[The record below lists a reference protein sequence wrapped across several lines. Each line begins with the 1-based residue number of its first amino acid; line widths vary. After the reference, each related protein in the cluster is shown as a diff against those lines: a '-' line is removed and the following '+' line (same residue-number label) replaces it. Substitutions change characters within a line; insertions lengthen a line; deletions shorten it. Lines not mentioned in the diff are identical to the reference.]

1 MSKNANFKIVNVIAA
16 LTLAVIVMSITYAM
30 AAPETHLFA
39 KKHKVSSSDSSS
51 GSTDND
57 QTSSNDQ
64 SSASSG
70 ASETGNEVKI
80 VGIKHSNSFDP
91 NPIDVRV
98 GDTVTWTNDHHV
110 GHTVTSTSSDFNS
123 GDIQP
128 GQSFR
133 HTFDKSGTFDYY
145 CIIHPSMVGKV
156 SVT

>member
-1 MSKNANFKIVNVIAA
+1 MSKNENFKIAKVIAA
-16 LTLAVIVMSITYAM
+16 VTLAVIVMSITYAIT
-30 AAPETHLFA
+30 APETHLFA
-39 KKHKVSSSDSSS
+39 KKHKVSRSDSGS

-64 SSASSG
+64 SAASGG

-80 VGIKHSNSFDP
+80 VGIKHDNSFDP

-110 GHTVTSTSSDFNS
+110 GHTVTSTSTEFNS

>member
-1 MSKNANFKIVNVIAA
+1 MSKNENFKIAKVIAA
-16 LTLAVIVMSITYAM
+16 VTLAVIVMSITYAIT
-30 AAPETHLFA
+30 APETQLVA
-39 KKHKVSSSDSSS
+39 KKHKDFNSKSGS

-57 QTSSNDQ
+57 QTSSNAQ
-64 SSASSG
+64 SGASSG
-70 ASETGNEVKI
+70 TSETGNEVKI
-80 VGIKHSNSFDP
+80 VGIKHENSFDP

-98 GDTVTWTNDHHV
+98 GDSVTWTNDHHE
-110 GHTVTSTSSDFNS
+110 GHTVTSTSSEFNS

-156 SVT
+156 TVT

>member
-1 MSKNANFKIVNVIAA
+1 MTKNANFKIAKVIAA
-16 LTLAVIVMSITYAM
+16 VTLAVIVMSITYTIT
-30 AAPETHLFA
+30 APETHLFA
-39 KKHKVSSSDSSS
+39 KKHKNSSSDSGS
-51 GSTDND
+51 GSSHND

-64 SSASSG
+64 SAASGG

-80 VGIKHSNSFDP
+80 VGINHSNSFDP
-91 NPIDVRV
+91 NPIEVRI

-110 GHTVTSTSSDFNS
+110 GHTVTSISSEFNS

-133 HTFDKSGTFDYY
+133 HTFDKAGTFDYY